1 MSARHVQIFA
11 FVAVALLA
19 LAAGLWWRGETA
31 IPDASTAPP
40 TPPGLMEVAIHDMDG
55 KAVPLSTW
63 KGKVVVLNFWAT
75 WCAPCRRE
83 IPEFVKLQAELGGK
97 GLQFVGLALDER
109 ANVAPYLKQVSLN
122 YPSLV
127 GEIDVVELTKAL
139 GNRQAAL
146 PFTVILARDGTVRH
160 AILGGTDEVRLRPLL
175 LPLL

>member
-1 MSARHVQIFA
+1 MNSRHLQIFA

-19 LAAGLWWRGETA
+19 LAAGLWWRGETPPSA
-31 IPDASTAPP
+31 DLTAPP
-40 TPPGLMEVAIHDMDG
+40 TPPGLMDVAVHDMDG
-55 KAVPLSTW
+55 KLVPLSTW

-83 IPEFVKLQAELGGK
+83 IPEFVKLQTELGGK
-97 GLQFVGLALDER
+97 GLQFVGLALDEPK
-109 ANVAPYLKQVSLN
+109 NVAPYLLQVGLN

-127 GEIDVVELTKAL
+127 GEIDVVELTKSL

-146 PFTVILARDGTVRH
+146 PYTVILGRDGTVRH
-160 AILGGTDEVRLRPLL
+160 AILGGTDDARLRPLL